1 MGRRYVFFADLVG
14 RAAEPWAADT
24 PRAVADLVLVPGRSA
39 GGPDQLTADVVDALI
54 VSERTG
60 AATVLLAADRTD
72 LDSSVAAVCRMVAGA
87 QSDVLEEARRR
98 FGDDRVHALPSIDP
112 ADARAWTKE
121 LRAATGPPP
130 SVRTGLAPLR
140 RRIMSLRAGYGK
152 IRDRNVGPRGAGHSA
167 SDTSQSTLRASSRP
181 GRRRSD
187 D

>member
-14 RAAEPWAADT
+14 RVASPWAADT

-60 AATVLLAADRTD
+60 AATVLLAAARTD
-72 LDSSVAAVCRMVAGA
+72 LDSSVAAVCRMVAGTRP
-87 QSDVLEEARRR
+87 DVLEEARRR
-98 FGDDRVHALPSIDP
+98 FGDDRVQVLPSIDP

-121 LRAATGPPP
+121 LRAATGPPSSARP
-130 SVRTGLAPLR
+130 GLAPLR

-152 IRDRNVGPRGAGHSA
+152 IRDRNVGPRGAEHSA
-167 SDTSQSTLRASSRP
+167 SDTPLTLRASSRP